1 MQAQDC
7 YRWLRWFVLD
17 HALLLV
23 IIAMITTIFSV
34 FLYQSGGGVSR
45 RDFHWQ
51 RSIDDRL

>member
-1 MQAQDC
+1 M
-7 YRWLRWFVLD
+7 
-17 HALLLV
+17 LLV